1 LHRVELWQLE
11 GPNLLGGLH
20 LVTIYA
26 RFNNYPDSSNQ
37 FADPDG
43 SIGLDGLKAVD
54 YELEE
59 PEELKYLV
67 RPEKIGEFKGKHES
81 DSSNSFGEDSYSLK

>member
-1 LHRVELWQLE
+1 LHRVELWRLE
-11 GPNLLGGLH
+11 GPNLLEELH
-20 LVTIYA
+20 LATIYA
-26 RFNNYPDSSNQ
+26 RLNHYPDSSNQ
-37 FADPDG
+37 FAGPDG

-67 RPEKIGEFKGKHES
+67 RP
-81 DSSNSFGEDSYSLK
+81 